1 MNLQISSAIKSGFRD
16 FKKNWE
22 LTFLALPTIIYLF
35 IFAYIPLYGLVLPFK
50 DFKIKDGF
58 FGSKWYGVENFK
70 YLFSDMQKLFE
81 ITRNTIGLNFLFII
95 TGTTATVILA
105 LLLHEMERNAVKV
118 YQTIMFFPYFISWVV
133 VSFLVLTVFDMQNG
147 ALNNLMGLFGTQ
159 PIMWFHEPK
168 YWPFI
173 LIGVNFW
180 KGMGYSTVI
189 YYAAL
194 MSVDPEYYEAAR
206 LDGATRIQQAKHI
219 SIPMIMPMIII
230 IFIMQMGRVLYS
242 DFGMFYYVTQNQ
254 TLLYP
259 TTDVIDTFVYRAM
272 RDLGDFGMASA
283 ANFYQS
289 TLGFLLVLLSNFI
302 VGKINSENKI
312 F

>member
-1 MNLQISSAIKSGFRD
+1 M
-16 FKKNWE
+16 
-22 LTFLALPTIIYLF
+22 
-35 IFAYIPLYGLVLPFK
+35 VLPFK

-58 FGSKWYGVENFK
+58 FGSKWYGIENFK
-70 YLFSDMQKLFE
+70 FLFSDTQKLFE
-81 ITRNTIGLNFLFII
+81 ITRNTIGLNFLFIL

-105 LLLHEMERNAVKV
+105 LLLHEIGRNAVKV
-118 YQTIMFFPYFISWVV
+118 YQTVMFFPYFISWIV
-133 VSFLVLTVFDMQNG
+133 VSLVVLTILDMQNG
-147 ALNNLMGLFGTQ
+147 ALNSLLGLLGLD
-159 PIMWFHEPK
+159 PVMWFHDPK
-168 YWPFI
+168 YWPMI
-173 LIGVNFW
+173 LAAVNFW

-194 MSVDPEYYEAAR
+194 MSIDPEYYEAAR
-206 LDGATRIQQAKHI
+206 LDGANRIHQAIHI
-219 SIPMIMPMIII
+219 SIPMIMPMILI

-259 TTDVIDTFVYRAM
+259 ATDVIDTFVYRAM
-272 RDLGDFGMASA
+272 RNLGDFGMASA

-289 TLGFLLVLLSNFI
+289 VMGFLFVLFANFI
-302 VGKINSENKI
+302 VGRINHENKI